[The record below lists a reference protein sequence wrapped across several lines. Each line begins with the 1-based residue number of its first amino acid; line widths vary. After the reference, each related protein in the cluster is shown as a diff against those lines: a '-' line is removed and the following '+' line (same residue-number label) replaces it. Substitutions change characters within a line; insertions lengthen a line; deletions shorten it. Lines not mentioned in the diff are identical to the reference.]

1 MCIRD
6 RLYASQI
13 IEGLGREAVE
23 FVMDKAR
30 VEKYKNETFTV
41 NGIEQDYTLI
51 PVEEAKPVDLVI
63 LAVKYPALKA
73 ALDCMKN
80 SVDVYK
86 RQSVRTSFFA
96 KDILSLEASL
106 HWCIVSVID

>member
-1 MCIRD
+1 MLAGKERD
-6 RLYASQI
+6 MIQKTAIIGMGALGMLYASQI

-51 PVEEAKPVDLVI
+51 PVEGA
-63 LAVKYPALKA
+63 
-73 ALDCMKN
+73 
-80 SVDVYK
+80 
-86 RQSVRTSFFA
+86 
-96 KDILSLEASL
+96 
-106 HWCIVSVID
+106 